1 MKDLKFKPPPDLIQ
15 LVIDGSP
22 DGKGRSLDYQV
33 SVQIGTGHAALFTT
47 AVTVFHILY
56 NLCVRLEYI
65 AILREEALGE
75 AQRFNKFILVGII
88 RKVAKLLMIATG
100 DILPKGT
107 ICGIDIYSIYF
118 QKF

>member
-1 MKDLKFKPPPDLIQ
+1 MKDPKFKPPPDLIQ

-33 SVQIGTGHAALFTT
+33 NAQIGTGHAALFTT
-47 AVTVFHILY
+47 AVTVFHILC
-56 NLCVRLEYI
+56 NLC
-65 AILREEALGE
+65 E
-75 AQRFNKFILVGII
+75 AQRFNKFILVSII
-88 RKVAKLLMIATG
+88 RKVAKPLMIATG

-107 ICGIDIYSIYF
+107 ICGIDIHSIHF